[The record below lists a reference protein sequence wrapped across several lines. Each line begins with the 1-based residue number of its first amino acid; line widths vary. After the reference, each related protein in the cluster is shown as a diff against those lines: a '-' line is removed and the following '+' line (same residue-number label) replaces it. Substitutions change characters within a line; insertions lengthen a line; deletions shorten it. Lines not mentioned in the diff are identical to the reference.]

1 LVNYLDATRSHTDIV
16 HKTIPYSSLEN
27 KIIDTKPLLRLHRVS
42 QNSLV
47 FLTFTPNKVKRFEH
61 SLGVMHLAGK
71 LFQSAI
77 SNTKTEIINE
87 MLKRFDKELNDW
99 INKKSVRR
107 ALETNYGRKLLSA
120 SDNYKLFGKSAP
132 FVGLY
137 NAHTPQQINDEWNM
151 LYIVL
156 YQGVRI
162 AALLHDVGHL
172 PYSHT
177 IEKVLGILKS
187 KWEIKSDSD
196 ISTAQR
202 EYLTLIKDYVS
213 EKNDSVKLH
222 EAITIE
228 LLPIIES
235 ECMKSINEE
244 LKSYKKD
251 FKDNYLLLCLYSFEV
266 AKRILNTKEQSKGV
280 IYNILHGVISG
291 TLDADRLDYVSRD
304 LLCSGVS
311 NDIINYERI
320 FMFLSFERN
329 DNQNI
334 KEIQDNPY
342 LLTVASKTVGDIEDF
357 LRKRWKSYRD
367 VNYHHSVH
375 KSELFM
381 RNILIGLAES
391 HADNN
396 SINEQ
401 NIPDNFLLG
410 VISVLKALKED
421 LNDETTAE
429 KILRLDDS
437 WLDTIIK
444 KHKKRNAMIDEL
456 VYGRKRYQSII
467 KRFEDF
473 FVLDK
478 KVYELFYQYI
488 ENSRKEGNRGDAF
501 IELSFELYSV
511 CVGAN
516 DSIYEEK
523 NEHLQSI
530 IYDVFCPNENNMIAT
545 YEDYLFE
552 DHEFLINY
560 VIDKLDRYKEP
571 TKPNRHLYKT
581 LFFNELEKKLCENES
596 NKKNAP
602 DDMLGV
608 IDLDDG
614 IEDDCFIRRE
624 KIKDGESKIGSF
636 ILFSGIRGYLHAES
650 MLHPL
655 FHYYCRLDMNLEQK
669 MDDLAQIIFEILTK
683 DIIESANELINEIK
697 QKKRKSIPLP

>member
-87 MLKRFDKELNDW
+87 MLESFEKELNDW

-107 ALETNYGRKLLSA
+107 ALETNYGRKLLST
-120 SDNYKLFGKSAP
+120 SDNYKLCGKSAP

-137 NAHTPQQINDEWNM
+137 NAHTPQQIKDEWNM

-187 KWEIKSDSD
+187 KWETKSDSE
-196 ISTAQR
+196 ITTAQR

-213 EKNDSVKLH
+213 EKNESVKLH

-251 FKDNYLLLCLYSFEV
+251 FKDSYLLLCLYSFEV

-320 FMFLSFERN
+320 FMFLSFEKN

-334 KEIQDNPY
+334 KEIQDKPY

-391 HADNN
+391 SNN
-396 SINEQ
+396 NINEQ
-401 NIPDNFLLG
+401 NIPDDFLLG

-456 VYGRKRYQSII
+456 VYGRKRYRSVI

-473 FVLDK
+473 FILDK
-478 KVYELFYQYI
+478 KVYELFCQSI
-488 ENSRKEGNRGDAF
+488 ENSGNEESRGNV
-501 IELSFELYSV
+501 IVELFSELNDV
-511 CVGAN
+511 CLNVD
-516 DSIYEEK
+516 DSIYDEK
-523 NEHLQSI
+523 NEYLQSI
-530 IYDVFCPNENNMIAT
+530 IDVFVPNENKMIAT
-545 YEDYLFE
+545 YEDYLFG
-552 DHEFLINY
+552 DHEFFINY

-571 TKPNRHLYKT
+571 IKTNKHLFKA
-581 LFFNELEKKLCENES
+581 LFFNELEKKLRENES
-596 NKKNAP
+596 NKKNSP

-624 KIKDGESKIGSF
+624 RIKDEESRVGSF
-636 ILFSGIRGYLHAES
+636 VLFSGIRGYLHAES

-655 FHYYCRLDMNLEQK
+655 FHYYCKLDMNLEQK
-669 MDDLAQIIFEILTK
+669 MDDLAQIIFELLTK
-683 DIIESANELINEIK
+683 DIIISANELISDMK
-697 QKKRKSIPLP
+697 QKVRKSTPLP